1 MLVFS
6 SVLASATPAWN
17 DWAVGRFAQC
27 STAPDSPSFVMMN
40 NWEARLER
48 QARNNRTVFGRTM
61 NLYHADRCFVP
72 RRVCK
77 LHIRSPHSTLLLPRE
92 GPGLVPLEKG
102 RFDVVL
108 GAAQAFGVIARTS
121 FASLLEQ
128 AEGGMPVV
136 NLGKGAAG
144 PHIYTDPANWRATE
158 DLFAHARAVLI
169 CVMAGR
175 SSPNSESGSF
185 SSHNFGAEQLHAYD
199 KVLKMWNE
207 GGQSWRHANRLR
219 RESLATAERDYAE
232 LARLIRASSAA
243 AGRAPPRI
251 VLIWFSACPIAGCQ
265 KIWQFPQY
273 FLDRS
278 AASGGTGAGGYEG
291 YGKGRGGDHALSQM
305 ARTIGA
311 EVVDASYGHISPSPP
326 IPIDQC
332 SSCPAK
338 GTKLCSSPEARTDGI
353 RSGKLCGVV
362 CGRVVD
368 PYYPDDA
375 AHAYA
380 AQMVLQTLRRPAL
393 ETLEDSLAHTAPAP
407 PTVLDQGSVLERRL
421 EPISLSGKLFHSHVH
436 KASGTTFL
444 SYVAGLDGVVD
455 CALDV
460 PGGRLV
466 KVDHTQIEGVSLKDK
481 VSKLGKWWT
490 DPAPRCTFVSVEEPE
505 LGVVYSQLVPKTAPV
520 GARGA
525 TPTTTPTTTP
535 QLITF
540 VRHPFDR
547 CRSHWK

>member
-1 MLVFS
+1 
-6 SVLASATPAWN
+6 
-17 DWAVGRFAQC
+17 
-27 STAPDSPSFVMMN
+27 
-40 NWEARLER
+40 
-48 QARNNRTVFGRTM
+48 
-61 NLYHADRCFVP
+61 
-72 RRVCK
+72 
-77 LHIRSPHSTLLLPRE
+77 
-92 GPGLVPLEKG
+92 
-102 RFDVVL
+102 
-108 GAAQAFGVIARTS
+108 
-121 FASLLEQ
+121 
-128 AEGGMPVV
+128 
-136 NLGKGAAG
+136 
-144 PHIYTDPANWRATE
+144 
-158 DLFAHARAVLI
+158 
-169 CVMAGR
+169 
-175 SSPNSESGSF
+175 
-185 SSHNFGAEQLHAYD
+185 
-199 KVLKMWNE
+199 
-207 GGQSWRHANRLR
+207 
-219 RESLATAERDYAE
+219 
-232 LARLIRASSAA
+232 
-243 AGRAPPRI
+243 
-251 VLIWFSACPIAGCQ
+251 
-265 KIWQFPQY
+265 
-273 FLDRS
+273 
-278 AASGGTGAGGYEG
+278 
-291 YGKGRGGDHALSQM
+291 M

-444 SYVAGLDGVVD
+444 SYVAGLEGVVD

-481 VSKLGKWWT
+481 VAKLGKWWT
-490 DPAPRCTFVSVEEPE
+490 EPAPRCTFVSVEEPE
-505 LGVVYSQLVPKTAPV
+505 LGVVYSQLAPKAAPD

-525 TPTTTPTTTP
+525 TPNTTP